1 MLNEYFSLTQKEL
14 NVDTKTDNEEIDA
27 LKDDIAR
34 LREDIAKLASS
45 VLGAASDTLD
55 DARARVNGKSQ
66 EARDKVMGKMNEGID
81 HGKQFL
87 DDLDTQV
94 TRHPVG
100 SVLIAFGVG
109 LLIAK
114 ILGSGDKH

>member
-1 MLNEYFSLTQKEL
+1 MEAK
-14 NVDTKTDNEEIDA
+14 KGNEEVEV

-34 LREDIAKLASS
+34 LREDIASLASA

-55 DARARVNGKSQ
+55 DTLGDAKAKVNGKTQ
-66 EARDKVMGKMNEGID
+66 QARDEFKSKMNDGVER
-81 HGKQFL
+81 GKQFI
-87 DDLDTQV
+87 DDIDTQV

-100 SVLIAFGVG
+100 SVLVAFGVG

-114 ILGSGDKH
+114 LLGSGNSR

>member
-1 MLNEYFSLTQKEL
+1 M
-14 NVDTKTDNEEIDA
+14 DTDTDNEEIEA
-27 LKDDIAR
+27 LKEDIAR
-34 LREDIAKLASS
+34 LREDIARLASS

-55 DARARVNGKSQ
+55 DARARVDSKGR
-66 EARDKVMGKMNEGID
+66 EARDEVMGKLDEGLD

-109 LLIAK
+109 LLLAK
-114 ILGSGDKH
+114 ILGSGDRH

>member
-1 MLNEYFSLTQKEL
+1 M
-14 NVDTKTDNEEIDA
+14 DTKTDNEEIDA
-27 LKDDIAR
+27 LKEDINR
-34 LREDIAKLASS
+34 LREDIANLASS

-55 DARARVNGKSQ
+55 DAKDKVNGKTR
-66 EARDKVMGKMNEGID
+66 EARDEVMGKLDEGLD
-81 HGKQFL
+81 HGKQL
-87 DDLDTQV
+87 LEDLDTQV

>member
-1 MLNEYFSLTQKEL
+1 MEA
-14 NVDTKTDNEEIDA
+14 KTGNEEVEV
-27 LKDDIAR
+27 LKDDIAK
-34 LREDIAKLASS
+34 LREDIASLASA

-55 DARARVNGKSQ
+55 DTLGSAKAKVNGKSQ
-66 EARDKVMGKMNEGID
+66 QARDELKGKMSDGID
-81 HGKQFL
+81 RGKQFL

-100 SVLIAFGVG
+100 SVLVAFGVG

-114 ILGSGDKH
+114 LLGSGNSR

>member
-1 MLNEYFSLTQKEL
+1 MEA
-14 NVDTKTDNEEIDA
+14 KTGNEEVEV
-27 LKDDIAR
+27 LKDDIAK
-34 LREDIAKLASS
+34 LREDIASLASA

-55 DARARVNGKSQ
+55 DTLGDAKAKVNGKSQ
-66 EARDKVMGKMNEGID
+66 QARDEFRGKMSDGID
-81 HGKQFL
+81 RGKQFL

-100 SVLIAFGVG
+100 SVLVAFGVG

-114 ILGSGDKH
+114 ILGSGNSR